1 MISHIRL
8 LIGYRKNNSFYYV
21 FMFSSRKMPTIDLWM
36 TTMFNVSKK
45 SSIYAHVL
53 RTTLFSGHHWAN
65 IMHIFTGSWYIFL
78 TSCHLELYYITKII
92 FHCVF
97 KNSYKWR
104 FKDSHF
110 LFTFRICMLWNLD
123 SFRRNR
129 VGTYF

>member
-8 LIGYRKNNSFYYV
+8 IMTYRKNSCYYYLFMGLIFITRNAFY
-21 FMFSSRKMPTIDLWM
+21 INLWM
-36 TTMFNVSKK
+36 ATMFNVSKSK
-45 SSIYAHVL
+45 KNSIYAHVL

-65 IMHIFTGSWYIFL
+65 IMHIFAGSWYIFL
-78 TSCHLELYYITKII
+78 TYCHLELYYITKII

-110 LFTFRICMLWNLD
+110 LFTFRICMLWKIANFLI
-123 SFRRNR
+123 
-129 VGTYF
+129 G